1 MCIMI
6 KQLYEKHKEIIVY
19 IIFGGLTTVVNWL
32 TYGWLVKYVHI
43 NINISNVVAWIVA
56 VLFAY
61 FTNKIWVF
69 NSKKW
74 DALSLLKEFSLFI
87 GARLIS
93 GIFEIISLPVL
104 IFIGFNQQILG
115 IDGFFAKVIISI
127 FVVLL
132 NYITS
137 KLFIFK
143 QKTNNNSIT
152 S

>member
-1 MCIMI
+1 MI